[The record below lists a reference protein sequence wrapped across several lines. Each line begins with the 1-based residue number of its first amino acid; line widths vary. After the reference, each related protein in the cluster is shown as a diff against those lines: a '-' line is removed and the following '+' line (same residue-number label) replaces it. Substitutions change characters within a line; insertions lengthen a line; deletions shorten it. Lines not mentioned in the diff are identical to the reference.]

1 MVTTTRRS
9 LVLCAVA
16 LGTAACHSSVTIGP
30 STTSSP
36 AAPTSI
42 SKADLE
48 RNIGGQIK
56 AQHPDQPV
64 DLSCPAGLPMRNG
77 ASEQCVLTSAADQYP
92 VTLTVTGV
100 GTDAGGSVD
109 WQIGHKVPAT

>member
-1 MVTTTRRS
+1 LVTTARRG
-9 LVLCAVA
+9 LILCAVA

-77 ASEQCVLTSAADQYP
+77 ASEQCVLTSGADQYP

>member
-1 MVTTTRRS
+1 MVTTAR
-9 LVLCAVA
+9 LGLILCALA
-16 LGTAACHSSVTIGP
+16 LGTTACHSTVTIGP
-30 STTSSP
+30 STTSRP
-36 AAPTSI
+36 AAPTGI
-42 SKADLE
+42 SKTDLE
-48 RNIGGQIK
+48 RDIGQQIK

-77 ASEQCVLTSAADQYP
+77 ASEQCVLTSGADQYP
-92 VTLTVTGV
+92 VTLTVSGV